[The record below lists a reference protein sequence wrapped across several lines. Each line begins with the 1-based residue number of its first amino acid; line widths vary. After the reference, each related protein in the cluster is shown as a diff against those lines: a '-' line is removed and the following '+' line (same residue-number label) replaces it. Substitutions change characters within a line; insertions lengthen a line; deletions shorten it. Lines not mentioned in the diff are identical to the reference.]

1 MKKKWLVI
9 SALAIINVACFLLFF
24 FMART
29 VYDNSSAASKEL
41 HRIIYAVEQ
50 NKSNENFK
58 TGKYSFTIQQSAPI
72 TKLYDR
78 QYTYYVTDTETGG
91 KNERYVFMKYENT
104 KQNTTKVYVSSR
116 MNSTI
121 ADWTYEKYAGVYI
134 LLAIADTFILWKT
147 KKYETN
153 WIFGVVSSWKIIFL
167 IVSFTPMALANQ
179 AHEPSTNDVLSFFMA
194 LAMFYISFIFWGY
207 VFLDDRCKKETTDL

>member
-29 VYDNSSAASKEL
+29 VYDNSSVASKEL
-41 HRIIYAVEQ
+41 YRIIYAVEQ

-58 TGKYSFTIQQSAPI
+58 TDKYSFTIQQSAPI

-116 MNSTI
+116 MNSKIT
-121 ADWTYEKYAGVYI
+121 DWTYEKYAVIYI
-134 LLAIADTFILWKT
+134 LLAAVDTFILYPCNFHAAFDT
-147 KKYETN
+147 Y
-153 WIFGVVSSWKIIFL
+153 IIFL
-167 IVSFTPMALANQ
+167 CFKAVILTSCNTKFELMRKFSS
-179 AHEPSTNDVLSFFMA
+179 EI
-194 LAMFYISFIFWGY
+194 MF
-207 VFLDDRCKKETTDL
+207 VKLLCK

>member
-24 FMART
+24 FMAQT

-104 KQNTTKVYVSSR
+104 KQDTTKVYVSSR